1 MTDILTMSVE
11 VFGQAGFATT
21 QIRVNERDALAFED
35 STVLGFLFA
44 YPTPAELV
52 SAWSKDSSRAI
63 ADYQL
68 GLRRAG
74 QKAWNTYL
82 ILLAEQDVDYQGL
95 VALALIEEDLSGTR
109 KIARS
114 GIKDHSELRNAILP
128 LLSLQSA
135 PKLEAVNL
143 IAEIRQ
149 RTTELPSRAV
159 EAFVSNVDPS
169 VVLQVLEQGK

>member
-1 MTDILTMSVE
+1 MTDLLTMSVE
-11 VFGQAGFATT
+11 ILGQAGFAAT
-21 QIRVNERDALAFED
+21 QVRINERDALAFED

-44 YPTPAELV
+44 YPTPTELV
-52 SAWSKDSSRAI
+52 SAWSKDSNRAI

-82 ILLAEQDVDYQGL
+82 ILLAEQPAGYKEL
-95 VALALIEEDLSGTR
+95 VALASIEEDLSGTR

-114 GIKDHSELRNAILP
+114 GVKDPSELRNAMLP

-135 PKLEAVNL
+135 PKLEAVDL

-149 RTTELPSRAV
+149 RTTELPSRAID
-159 EAFVSNVDPS
+159 AFASSVDPS